1 MSRGQSTQ
9 AFNTASNENATD
21 FGNAQSAFGSTE
33 DAIGNYNNQLAK
45 FVSGNPY
52 TPGGEYDQTINTGL
66 TNVSDAG
73 ANSLAG
79 ALQAQARR
87 TGQNSAAD
95 AATAAAGAQQN
106 TRDLSGDLAA
116 AQQKRIAGEAGYN
129 RWARRDCPSAPT
141 NRCTAPLRMRRIV
154 CWAMKPMQ
162 PRRRASGIRSAA
174 ASPATW
180 ARDNCN
186 YGRRS
191 EQVAQEDSVAGRG
204 TEPGAASTRSRP
216 GKWPGRIH
224 SDHRQPG
231 ETVAPGA
238 GQTLCRGLAGRSRI
252 ARPKQRSA
260 VHKGF
265 LEGSGRLSA
274 KSQSPPGQADRP
286 QPQSIR

>member
-52 TPGGEYDQTINTGL
+52 TPGGDYDQTINTGL

-79 ALQAQARR
+79 ALQSQARR

-116 AQQKRIAGEAGYN
+116 AQQKRIAGVAGYN
-129 RWARRDCPSAPT
+129 QAALGASALPISANQSLYGT
-141 NRCTAPLRMRRIV
+141 
-154 CWAMKPMQ
+154 
-162 PRRRASGIRSAA
+162 SSSAA
-174 ASPATW
+174 
-180 ARDNCN
+180 
-186 YGRRS
+186 
-191 EQVAQEDSVAGRG
+191 DSLLGDE
-204 TEPGAASTRSRP
+204 TNAAKTPSFWDEVGGS
-216 GKWPGRIH
+216 
-224 SDHRQPG
+224 
-231 ETVAPGA
+231 
-238 GQTLCRGLAGRSRI
+238 LAGNLGK
-252 ARPKQRSA
+252 AGK
-260 VHKGF
+260 
-265 LEGSGRLSA
+265 L
-274 KSQSPPGQADRP
+274 
-286 QPQSIR
+286 